1 MESEYRKGD
10 DMMVYK
16 CGEKPGIG
24 RYVCISC
31 GEDLHLNDA
40 TDVLPPC
47 AKCHRCD
54 FRRG

>member
-1 MESEYRKGD
+1 M
-10 DMMVYK
+10 MMVYK

-31 GEDLHLNDA
+31 GEDLHLDDA